1 MSATTSLAP
10 DPGAR
15 VHAPP
20 DPRRWM
26 VLAIVLVAEVMDL
39 IDGTIVNIAA
49 PSIRRDLGGNATT
62 LQWYGAAYTLA
73 FAVLLITGA
82 RLGDRFDRR
91 KVFLVG
97 VVGFTAASITCAAA
111 PSSGFLITMRV
122 VQGGFGALLIP
133 QGFGMIKA
141 VFPDDEVQKAFAAF
155 GPVIGIAAVISPIL
169 GGALTSGDLFGL
181 GWRAVFLVN
190 LPLGIIGLI
199 GSLRVL
205 PRGTGIPGTRLDPGG
220 AVIATLAAFALI
232 FPLVQGREL
241 GWPAWVFVM
250 FAGGVIGFAAF
261 ALYERRHAE
270 RALIAP
276 SLLRNR
282 TYTSGLLVA
291 LCFFASMIGLNLV
304 LSLFCQLGEGF
315 SPIRTG
321 LTLAPFA
328 LGVAFTAGPSYPL
341 AQRFGRV
348 SMQIGFG
355 VMGAGLALLALMV
368 HDGGAHTS
376 AWSLVPG
383 ELLAGAGMGL
393 ALPPLFDF
401 ILAGVRDH
409 EVGSASGVLGA
420 VQQFAAALGIAT
432 FATVFFAY
440 LDTHHPPVTAITRT
454 TLLTL
459 IPLGLACLGVF
470 RLPQRPRE
478 NATGG

>member
-1 MSATTSLAP
+1 MSATATAP
-10 DPGAR
+10 ETATRAQP
-15 VHAPP
+15 PP
-20 DPRRWM
+20 DRRRWM

-39 IDGTIVNIAA
+39 IDGTIVNVAA
-49 PSIRRDLGGNATT
+49 PSIRRDLGGSATT

-91 KVFLVG
+91 KMFLVG
-97 VVGFTAASITCAAA
+97 VVGFTAASVACAAA
-111 PSSGFLITMRV
+111 PSSGFLITMRAI
-122 VQGGFGALLIP
+122 QGAFGALLIP

-141 VFPDDEVQKAFAAF
+141 VFRNEEVQKAFPAF

-169 GGALTSGDLFGL
+169 GGAPTSGDLFGL

-190 LPLGIIGLI
+190 LPLGTIGLI
-199 GSLRVL
+199 GSMRVL

-220 AVIATLAAFALI
+220 AVIATVSAFALVY
-232 FPLVQGREL
+232 PLVQGREL
-241 GWPAWVFVM
+241 GWPAWVFVL
-250 FAGGVIGFAAF
+250 FVGGVLGFAAF
-261 ALYERRHAE
+261 ALYERRDAE
-270 RALIAP
+270 QALIAP

-282 TYTSGLLVA
+282 TYTSGLFVA
-291 LCFFASMIGLNLV
+291 LCFFASMIGLNVV

-341 AQRFGRV
+341 AQKFGRV
-348 SMQIGFG
+348 SMQVGFG
-355 VMGAGLALLALMV
+355 VMGAGLVLLALMV
-368 HDGGAHTS
+368 HNGGEQTS
-376 AWSLVPG
+376 VWSLVPG

-393 ALPPLFDF
+393 ALPPLFDS
-401 ILAGVRDH
+401 ILAGVKDH

-420 VQQFAAALGIAT
+420 VQQFAAAFGIAV

-440 LDTHHPPVTAITRT
+440 LDAHRPPVIAITWT

-478 NATGG
+478 NPVPG